1 LSAPLIPRRP
11 YLLRAMHQW
20 ISDNGQT
27 PHIVVDATV
36 DGVQVP
42 QEHVKEGKIVLNL
55 SYDATRQ
62 LEIGNE
68 SVEFGARFGGSPRQ
82 ISVPVAAILGI
93 YARESGQGMIFG
105 SEDTPDPDPQTPTD
119 EGGRPHLRVVK

>member
-1 LSAPLIPRRP
+1 
-11 YLLRAMHQW
+11 MHQW

-55 SYDATRQ
+55 SDDATRQ

>member
-1 LSAPLIPRRP
+1 MIPRRP

-20 ISDNGQT
+20 INDNGQT

-42 QEHVKEGKIVLNL
+42 MEHVKEGKIVLNL
-55 SYDATRQ
+55 SYEATRQ
-62 LEIGNE
+62 LNMGND
-68 SVEFGARFGGSPRQ
+68 SVEFGARFGGAPRQ

-93 YARESGQGMIFG
+93 YAKETGQGMIFG
-105 SEDTPDPDPQTPTD
+105 SEDKPDPDPQPPTD
-119 EGGRPHLRVVK
+119 EVGRPHLRVVK